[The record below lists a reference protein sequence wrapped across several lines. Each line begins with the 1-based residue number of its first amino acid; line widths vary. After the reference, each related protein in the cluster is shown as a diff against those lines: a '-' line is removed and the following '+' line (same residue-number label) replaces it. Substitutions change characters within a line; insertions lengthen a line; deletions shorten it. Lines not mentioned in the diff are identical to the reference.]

1 MLPEQTESA
10 DATEVVEAREADPRA
25 VDAAAS
31 GDPADVRDDPAADDA
46 GTQGGPDPSGHPLV
60 QDLVLNPG
68 RWRIWPAV
76 AVLRWLQRR
85 MRSATPRLVFR
96 SRPSLGFAGSEVH
109 DIQLRAEHIDLVLNA
124 PGLAASGSALPTADI
139 ARIVADYL
147 DGGALAAW
155 LDGPGD
161 RFMHLLEDAQLLNNP
176 AYALMAGD
184 HVELLTLTAD
194 LVGRSAPLTAAAG
207 GELSAP
213 GEDQPS
219 GALAFSGAFLG
230 TASAS
235 GLRALFRA
243 FTGLTTDVEEFA
255 GGTVPIGRPARVRLA
270 FGRMLGL
277 SCELPSAGIA
287 VHIRGGDN
295 PVAPAWARDPRRRR
309 SLHLLAASYIGAPSP
324 EARLYLWLDPDNA
337 PRAALDGTTA
347 FGGLA
352 VLGRSS
358 QPVRLPIG

>member
-1 MLPEQTESA
+1 MPPEQTESA
-10 DATEVVEAREADPRA
+10 DATQVVEARDAGPGGVDAPASGNSADPQ
-25 VDAAAS
+25 
-31 GDPADVRDDPAADDA
+31 DDPAADDA
-46 GTQGGPDPSGHPLV
+46 GPRDGPDPARHPLV

-139 ARIVADYL
+139 ARIIADYL
-147 DGGALAAW
+147 GGGALAAW

-161 RFMHLLEDAQLLNNP
+161 RFMHLLEDAQLQNNP

-184 HVELLTLTAD
+184 HVEMLTLTAD
-194 LVGRSAPLTAAAG
+194 LVGRSAPLTAVAG
-207 GELSAP
+207 GELKAS
-213 GEDQPS
+213 GKDQPS

-230 TASAS
+230 AASAS

-243 FTGLTTDVEEFA
+243 FTGLTTDVEEFS
-255 GGTVPIGRPARVRLA
+255 GGTVPIGRPARMGLA

-287 VHIRGGDN
+287 IHIRGGGD
-295 PVAPAWARDPRRRR
+295 PAAPAWVRDPRRRR
-309 SLHLLAASYIGAPSP
+309 SLHLLAESYIGAPSP
-324 EARLYLWLDPDNA
+324 EARVYLWLNPDNA
-337 PRAALDGTTA
+337 PPAALDGTTA

-352 VLGRSS
+352 VLGHSS
-358 QPVRLPIG
+358 QPVRLPIR

>member
-1 MLPEQTESA
+1 MPPEQAEPD
-10 DATEVVEAREADPRA
+10 DAAEVAEPRA
-25 VDAAAS
+25 AGPDADDAPAGDGRDDAPVPDDAAA
-31 GDPADVRDDPAADDA
+31 RDEAE
-46 GTQGGPDPSGHPLV
+46 SMRHPLV

-109 DIQLRAEHIDLVLNA
+109 DIQLRPEHIDLVLNA
-124 PGLAASGSALPTADI
+124 PGLATSGSALPSADI
-139 ARIVADYL
+139 ARIAADYL

-161 RFMHLLEDAQLLNNP
+161 RFMHLLEDAQRHNNP
-176 AYALMAGD
+176 AYALLAGD
-184 HVELLTLTAD
+184 RVEMLTLAAD

-207 GELSAP
+207 GELKAP
-213 GEDQPS
+213 GADQPS
-219 GALAFSGAFLG
+219 GALGFSGAFLG

-235 GLRALFRA
+235 GLCALFRA

-255 GGTVPIGRPARVRLA
+255 GATVPTGRPARVGLA
-270 FGRMLGL
+270 FGRMLGS
-277 SCELPSAGIA
+277 SCELPNAGIA
-287 VHIRGGDN
+287 VHVRGGGEPD
-295 PVAPAWARDPRRRR
+295 APRWAGDPLRRR
-309 SLHLLAASYIGAPSP
+309 SLHLLAASYIGGPSP
-324 EARLYLWLDPDNA
+324 EARIYLWLDPDNA
-337 PRAALDGTTA
+337 PAAALDGTAA

-352 VLGRSS
+352 VLGRSTR
-358 QPVRLPIG
+358 PVRLPIA

>member
-1 MLPEQTESA
+1 MPPEQTRSA
-10 DATEVVEAREADPRA
+10 DAAEVDETR
-25 VDAAAS
+25 DAS
-31 GDPADVRDDPAADDA
+31 DPA
-46 GTQGGPDPSGHPLV
+46 GHPLV

-109 DIQLRAEHIDLVLNA
+109 DIQLRAEHFDLVLNA
-124 PGLAASGSALPTADI
+124 PGLAASGSALPAADI
-139 ARIVADYL
+139 ARVVTDYL
-147 DGGALAAW
+147 GGGALAAW

-161 RFMHLLEDAQLLNNP
+161 RFMHLLEDAQLRNSP

-184 HVELLTLTAD
+184 HVEMLTLAAD

-207 GELSAP
+207 GELRAP
-213 GEDQPS
+213 GDDQPS

-235 GLRALFRA
+235 GLRALFCA

-255 GGTVPIGRPARVRLA
+255 GGTVSVARPARVGLA
-270 FGRMLGL
+270 FGRMLGS

-287 VHIRGGDN
+287 VHIRGGGD
-295 PVAPAWARDPRRRR
+295 PAAPAWARDPRRRR
-309 SLHLLAASYIGAPSP
+309 SLHLLAESYIGAPSP
-324 EARLYLWLDPDNA
+324 DARVYLWLDPDNA

-358 QPVRLPIG
+358 EPVQLPIG